1 LHFSTRQLSG
11 CLLLAAA
18 AAASG
23 AFAQPAAPSAPASHP
38 QQATRPQ
45 PRGSAEDCRMR
56 RAEYQRSQACYEQY
70 RTVNGMRP
78 EAFARCGPELPDPS
92 AECGAPST
100 P

>member
-1 LHFSTRQLSG
+1 
-11 CLLLAAA
+11 
-18 AAASG
+18 
-23 AFAQPAAPSAPASHP
+23 
-38 QQATRPQ
+38 
-45 PRGSAEDCRMR
+45 MR